1 MEQYV
6 VYKISNRINGKS
18 YIGRTKDLERRIKE
32 HINKAHCT
40 ALHRAI
46 KKYGIENFAIS
57 VLFEG
62 QNFNEMIQAERE
74 LILSHGTMT
83 PNGYNLILE
92 TSQGREPS
100 EITKERMSTSQQSR
114 VMKKGESGF
123 AGVRQKK
130 SKKCFETR
138 VNFKKQEY
146 SKHFKTKEEAAE
158 AYDKVNLHLRGVGCG
173 LNFPDKLQEYLKEDL
188 EEYFKWFCFKPEYT
202 SKQQGVSWHKLLKK
216 WRVYY
221 YVNCKQVIVGNFEK
235 EEDAIKE
242 AKKYYK

>member
-62 QNFNEMIQAERE
+62 QDFDEMVQAERE

-92 TSQGREPS
+92 TAQGRDPS
-100 EITKERMSTSQQSR
+100 KVTRERMSGSQQKR
-114 VMKKGESGF
+114 LMKGNTGFTGIKADKKGGF
-123 AGVRQKK
+123 
-130 SKKCFETR
+130 STR
-138 VNFKKQEY
+138 VNFKRQQY
-146 SKHFKTKEEAAE
+146 SKYFKDAIEAAE
-158 AYDKVNLHLRGVGCG
+158 AYDKVTLHLRGVGCG
-173 LNFPDKLQEYLKEDL
+173 LNFPDKLQEYLNQDL
-188 EEYFKWFCFKPEYT
+188 EEYFKWFCFKPEQS
-202 SKQQGVSWHKLLKK
+202 SKQQGVSWHKILKK

-221 YVNCKQVIVGNFEK
+221 YVNCKQVIVGNFEN
-235 EEDAIKE
+235 EEDAIEE
-242 AKKYYK
+242 AKKYHK